1 MAEKVNGVDSFLIV
15 IQIVFDVFAGHWAV
29 TAIKVRSLLFNL
41 FNNRASNL
49 IGEFESL
56 RLNAVST
63 IVARA
68 SFDILNVGLFNKFE
82 NLFRLWADVLHALMA
97 CHVIADVAESIP
109 ELYIELSGFV

>member
-1 MAEKVNGVDSFLIV
+1 MAEKVERVDSFLIV
-15 IQIVFDVFAGHWAV
+15 IQIIFDMLAGHRAV
-29 TAIKVRSLLFNL
+29 TAIKVRSLLADLLND
-41 FNNRASNL
+41 RTSNL

-82 NLFRLWADVLHALMA
+82 NLFRLWADVLHALVA
-97 CHVIADVAESIP
+97 CHVIADVAERIP